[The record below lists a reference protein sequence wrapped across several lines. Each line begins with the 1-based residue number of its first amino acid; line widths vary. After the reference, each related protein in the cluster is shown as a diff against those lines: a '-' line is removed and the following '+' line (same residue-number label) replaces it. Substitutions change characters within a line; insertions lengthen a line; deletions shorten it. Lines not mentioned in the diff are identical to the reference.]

1 MIAELNTRIDERI
14 SLLEALES
22 LSQRQGKAIEGRR
35 TDELIRLLA
44 RREELTESLLATAAP
59 LEAAATAWKASG
71 QPADPVITEKLA
83 RAERLL
89 QQIVERDAADEQAIR
104 LSRGEINEELGT
116 LGRTTAAHRAYTGR
130 RAAGSQPET
139 GQNTFADH
147 TG

>member
-1 MIAELNTRIDERI
+1 MSAELHARLDERI
-14 SLLEALES
+14 GLLES
-22 LSQRQGKAIEGRR
+22 LETLSRRQGKAIEGRR

-44 RREELTESLLATAAP
+44 RREELTESLLATASP
-59 LEAAATAWKASG
+59 LQSAASAWKDSG
-71 QPADPVITEKLA
+71 QPVDPVLTEKLA
-83 RAERLL
+83 RAETLL
-89 QQIVERDAADEQAIR
+89 RQIVEQDAADEEAIR

-130 RAAGSQPET
+130 RGPGSPPPS